1 MEHLRKS
8 IQVKG
13 HGRTSL
19 AEPHHSR
26 RRPYS
31 LLHAVADSQVR
42 QGCQV
47 LMKVFGRV
55 KMEVVLATFLCTV
68 LLMMTWGKAQIGR
81 LLGKVALLKKMT
93 SWQ

>member
-1 MEHLRKS
+1 M
-8 IQVKG
+8 
-13 HGRTSL
+13 
-19 AEPHHSR
+19 
-26 RRPYS
+26 
-31 LLHAVADSQVR
+31 
-42 QGCQV
+42 